1 MPQSRFVQFVDLLVP
16 FFFLSD
22 TEKKY
27 IKTVTRMCNEPG
39 LQA

>member
-16 FFFLSD
+16 FFLSD